1 MDNNKLYK
9 LAQQVLKSR
18 TQGTG
23 MNQTT
28 KSIVEIK
35 KPEGTRYYEG
45 RGMGGGSLGKSQAQQ
60 NALWKS
66 KNNAADSVTTNYM
79 KNFKGDR

>member
-35 KPEGTRYYEG
+35 NPKE
-45 RGMGGGSLGKSQAQQ
+45 L
-60 NALWKS
+60 
-66 KNNAADSVTTNYM
+66 DIM
-79 KNFKGDR
+79 KVVEWVEVV